1 MVIVTSLYI
10 CISYIYTY
18 SYKLCYLSSLHSYC
32 ISIFFVTCFQSLT
45 LLLSIL
51 FMYSSDDTY
60 TYACLSCV
68 HSMFQ
73 LFIQVCL
80 SYIHIKYDF
89 HGYILY
95 HLLCSMFMY
104 CVNVLISYT
113 VFLFYFSYYFFFH
126 ISFSDHF
133 TFLYIFI

>member
-1 MVIVTSLYI
+1 MVTVISLYI
-10 CISYIYTY
+10 CISYIYTFGY
-18 SYKLCYLSSLHSYC
+18 ISSLHSYC
-32 ISIFFVTCFQSLT
+32 ISIFFVTYFLSLIH
-45 LLLSIL
+45 LLSIL
-51 FMYSSDDTY
+51 LLYSSDDTY

-68 HSMFQ
+68 HSKFH

-80 SYIHIKYDF
+80 SYIHIIYDF

-104 CVNVLISYT
+104 CVHVLISYT
-113 VFLFYFSYYFFFH
+113 VFLFYFSYYFLFH

-133 TFLYIFI
+133 IFLYIFI